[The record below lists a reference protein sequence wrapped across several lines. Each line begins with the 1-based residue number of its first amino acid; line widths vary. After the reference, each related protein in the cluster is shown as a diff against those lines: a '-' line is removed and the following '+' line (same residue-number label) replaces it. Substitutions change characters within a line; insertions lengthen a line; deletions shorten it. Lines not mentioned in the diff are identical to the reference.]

1 MEIVFGFA
9 EKGILKRAKSE
20 GYLTSDHSGSI
31 LSLNMGL
38 DIGDIQKS
46 PVDNSRRH
54 LIEESF
60 FSDQWDIPNSNE
72 FLEHWEKIQADF
84 DTFLEMA
91 NSGTSVRIWYS
102 NAPGSLCGYM
112 YAVTML
118 SKFNCRISAVHLP
131 CYGDGESL
139 TPLIDWGNI
148 QPESLPSYLKDEREV
163 PLHEQKRVSA
173 LWEKLREENAPL
185 RANVNGY
192 LIGVP
197 KNFYDSLIFSKL
209 DSSPFE
215 VADLILSVFKS
226 FPLAISDYIIAERL
240 KELLRIGILKIHT
253 KKTRFY
259 NSILQK
265 L

>member
-9 EKGILKRAKSE
+9 EKGTLKRMKSE
-20 GYLTSDHSGSI
+20 GYLPSDHSGSI
-31 LSLNMGL
+31 LALNLGL
-38 DIGDIQKS
+38 DIGNIQES
-46 PVDNSRRH
+46 PVDGSRRH

-60 FSDQWDIPNSNE
+60 FSDQWDISDSNE
-72 FLEHWEKIQADF
+72 FLEYWEKIKTEF

-91 NSGTSVRIWYS
+91 KSGTAARSF
-102 NAPGSLCGYM
+102 CGYM

-118 SKFNCRISAVHLP
+118 SKYNCRISAVHLP
-131 CYGDGESL
+131 CYGDGEEL
-139 TPLIDWGNI
+139 TPLINWGNI
-148 QPESLPSYLKDEREV
+148 QPESLPSYLKYEREV
-163 PLHEQKRVSA
+163 PLHEQKRVLA
-173 LWEKLREENAPL
+173 LWKKLREENAPL

-192 LIGVP
+192 IIGVP
-197 KNFYDSLIFSKL
+197 ENFYDSLILSKL

-226 FPLAISDYIIAERL
+226 FPLGISDYIIANRL
-240 KELLRIGILKIHT
+240 KELVRIGILKIHT